1 MPRAP
6 GPGPIGYSPSVYE
19 PRPTRRT
26 LLRAAAAGLLTSLSP
41 GTARSQPDERVLG
54 EGRSRYNHVRVT
66 ERGSVR
72 TMYFVGD
79 DGTQYI
85 ETRVDRAYPAS
96 LDLDVFRTMMAGF
109 LLTPRPASA
118 LILGLGGGAIAN
130 YLHARVAGLD
140 LDAVDIDPE
149 VVRLAKDHFDVP
161 REHPRYRCHVAD
173 ARQFLE
179 RAPAEQ
185 RWDMIFLDAFRGV
198 HVPYHLKTA
207 EFHAA
212 VLARLSPHGV
222 VVANLHNA
230 TPMYPHDRATFAAV
244 YPTRYSF
251 LSEAGNQTT
260 LVFDHCP
267 LQFDLPA
274 GQLSGLLLQSNH
286 LVGLRVQFAQF
297 GLEAGDTGL
306 GPSDPFGQPF
316 PFGARLSR
324 GGPIAVPLRHD
335 PFPQPVVM
343 VVLVSTSSRQVQC
356 PPQ

>member
-1 MPRAP
+1 
-6 GPGPIGYSPSVYE
+6 VYE

-260 LVFDHCP
+260 LVAAADPRPIGPYAVRANARAAQPSFD
-267 LQFDLPA
+267 FDL
-274 GQLSGLLLQSNH
+274 LGL
-286 LVGLRVQFAQF
+286 A
-297 GLEAGDTGL
+297 
-306 GPSDPFGQPF
+306 
-316 PFGARLSR
+316 ARLYLR
-324 GGPIAVPLRHD
+324 RDWPADTRVLRDDFRPDALDTAVLRHNE
-335 PFPQPVVM
+335 
-343 VVLVSTSSRQVQC
+343 TCIHGCRYRR
-356 PPQ
+356 

>member
-1 MPRAP
+1 ML
-6 GPGPIGYSPSVYE
+6 E

-26 LLRAAAAGLLTSLSP
+26 LLRAAAAGVCAYLSP
-41 GTARSQPDERVLG
+41 GTARSDPDERILG
-54 EGRSRYNHVRVT
+54 EGRSKYNHVRVS

-85 ETRVDRAYPAS
+85 ETRVDRAYPRS

-109 LLTPRPASA
+109 LLAPQPRSA

-149 VVRLAKDHFDVP
+149 VVRLAQAHFDVP

-173 ARQFLE
+173 ARLFLE
-179 RAPAEQ
+179 RAPADQ

-198 HVPYHLKTA
+198 HIPYHLKTA
-207 EFHAA
+207 EFHQA
-212 VLARLSPHGV
+212 VLARLGPRGV

-230 TPMYPHDRATFAAV
+230 TKMYPHDRATFAAV
-244 YPTRYSF
+244 YPARYSF

-260 LVFDHCP
+260 LVASADPQPLGPYTVRANARAAQPSFD
-267 LQFDLPA
+267 FDL
-274 GQLSGLLLQSNH
+274 LGL
-286 LVGLRVQFAQF
+286 A
-297 GLEAGDTGL
+297 
-306 GPSDPFGQPF
+306 
-316 PFGARLSR
+316 ARLYLR
-324 GGPIAVPLRHD
+324 RDWPADTAVLRDDFRPEALDTAVLRHNE
-335 PFPQPVVM
+335 
-343 VVLVSTSSRQVQC
+343 TCIHGCRYRR
-356 PPQ
+356 

>member
-1 MPRAP
+1 MHQP
-6 GPGPIGYSPSVYE
+6 G
-19 PRPTRRT
+19 PTRRT
-26 LLRAAAAGLLTSLSP
+26 LLRAAGAGLLAYLSP
-41 GTARSQPDERVLG
+41 GTALSDPGERVLG

-109 LLTPRPASA
+109 LLAPRPTSA

-130 YLHARVAGLD
+130 YLHARVAGLE

-149 VVRLAKDHFDVP
+149 VVRLAKAHFDVP
-161 REHPRYRCHVAD
+161 REHPRYRCHIAD
-173 ARQFLE
+173 ARLFLE
-179 RAPAEQ
+179 RAPADR

-198 HVPYHLKTA
+198 TVPYHLKTA

-212 VLARLSPHGV
+212 VLARLSPQGV

-230 TPMYPHDRATFAAV
+230 TRMYPHDRATFAAV
-244 YPTRYSF
+244 YPARYAF

-260 LVFDHCP
+260 LVAAADPQRLGPYAVRDNARAAQPSFD
-267 LQFDLPA
+267 FDL
-274 GQLSGLLLQSNH
+274 LGL
-286 LVGLRVQFAQF
+286 A
-297 GLEAGDTGL
+297 
-306 GPSDPFGQPF
+306 
-316 PFGARLSR
+316 ARLYLR
-324 GGPIAVPLRHD
+324 RDWPADTPVLRDDFRPDALDTAVLRHNETCIHGCRY
-335 PFPQPVVM
+335 Q
-343 VVLVSTSSRQVQC
+343 R
-356 PPQ
+356 